1 MNTCKFC
8 GAQLNGT
15 EAVCPNCGN
24 QVTNINANT
33 SQPAMPG
40 IVEQPVAPVEQPVTP
55 VEQPVAPVEQPVA
68 PEVAPAVQPV
78 APMADP
84 MIANPI

>member
-24 QVTNINANT
+24 PVANINANT

-40 IVEQPVAPVEQPVTP
+40 MVEQPVAPVQPNMMNNMNQIGNTATP
-55 VEQPVAPVEQPVA
+55 GVIQQQAPVGNKYKCPSTTSC
-68 PEVAPAVQPV
+68 
-78 APMADP
+78 
-84 MIANPI
+84 